1 MKQPLVIAG
10 LLTLSACQTAP
21 PPPTATAPTA
31 AAAPAPVYFTPDPA
45 TAGQVRGRVTLVGR
59 PPAAT
64 KLAIEE
70 DVTCAQ
76 LNPQGLRSEEFA
88 AGNGGALANVL
99 VYVKKGLEGKVFAP
113 PPKTETVTIDQ
124 RKCRFTPHVFGIR
137 AGQTL
142 RVTNS
147 DPLTHNIH
155 PQPKNNREWNQSQ
168 EEGAVALERRF
179 PRAELMVR
187 IKCNVHPWMR
197 AYVHVLEHPYFA
209 VTGADGL
216 FEIAGLPP
224 GDYVLEALHE
234 KAPPAEQAVHVD
246 ASGRVEANLQLRL
259 P

>member
-1 MKQPLVIAG
+1 MKTTLAIAAA
-10 LLTLSACQTAP
+10 LSLAACQPSPPPVASAP
-21 PPPTATAPTA
+21 P
-31 AAAPAPVYFTPDPA
+31 APAYFTPDPA
-45 TAGQVRGRVTLVGR
+45 TAGSVRGRVTLVGR
-59 PPAAT
+59 PPAAAR
-64 KLAIEE
+64 LAIEE

-88 AGNGGALANVL
+88 AAGAGGAMANVL
-99 VYVKKGLEGKVFAP
+99 VYVKKGLEGKTFAP

-124 RKCRFTPHVFGIR
+124 RQCRFAPHVFGIR

-168 EEGAVALERRF
+168 EEGAAALERRF
-179 PRAELMVR
+179 PYPELMVR

-197 AYVHVLEHPYFA
+197 AYVHVLAHPYFA
-209 VTGADGL
+209 VTGADGT
-216 FEIAGLPP
+216 FELASLPP
-224 GDYVLEALHE
+224 GDYVIEALHE
-234 KAPPAEQAVHVD
+234 KAAPVEQAVHVD
-246 ASGRVEANLQLRL
+246 ASGRVEANLQLRV